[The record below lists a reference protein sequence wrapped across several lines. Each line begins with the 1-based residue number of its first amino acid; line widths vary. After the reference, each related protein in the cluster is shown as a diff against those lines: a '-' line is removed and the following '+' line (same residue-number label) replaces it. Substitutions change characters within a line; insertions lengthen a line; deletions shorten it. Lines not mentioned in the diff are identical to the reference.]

1 MSITAVG
8 TVAYDSISTASGT
21 RNYILGGSATY
32 FSLASS
38 GFAQTKLVSVVG
50 EDFQTS
56 DRELFESH
64 SIDTQDL
71 TVLPGKTFHW
81 KGQYNHVGNAA
92 TIKTDLNV
100 LQHFN
105 PVLSSSS
112 STSLYLFLANI
123 DPDLQLQVLRQ
134 MTRRPKLV
142 VGDTMNYWIESKS
155 TSLWKVIKKLDVL
168 IINEEEVRLLTGHQN
183 VIKGSRQIL
192 KQGIPTII
200 IKKGEHGSI
209 AINNNSYFAVPAI
222 PLDNV
227 TDPTGAGDSF
237 AGGFLGYTAS
247 SMPFADLDPEIT
259 FKKAMLMGTVMASL
273 AVEQFGT
280 TGIQKVS
287 REERINRFRMLENMM
302 QIINLT
308 KGKR

>member
-81 KGQYNHVGNAA
+81 EGQYNHAGNAS

-105 PVLSSSS
+105 PVLSSAS

-183 VIKGSRQIL
+183 IIKGSRQIL
-192 KQGIPTII
+192 KQGIPAII
-200 IKKGEHGSI
+200 IKRGEHGSI
-209 AINNNSYFAVPAI
+209 AINDNSYFAVPAI

>member
-8 TVAYDSISTASGT
+8 TVAYDSISTPSGV

-50 EDFQTS
+50 EDFQSS

-64 SIDTQDL
+64 AIDLQDL
-71 TVLPGKTFHW
+71 SVLSGKTFHW
-81 KGQYNHVGNAA
+81 EGRYNDSGQPT
-92 TIKTDLNV
+92 TITTDLNV
-100 LQHFN
+100 LQSFN
-105 PVLSSSS
+105 PVLSSPS
-112 STSLYLFLANI
+112 STSPYLFLANI

-134 MTRRPKLV
+134 MANRPKLV

-155 TSLWKVIKKLDVL
+155 TSLWEVIKKLDVL
-168 IINEEEVRLLTGHQN
+168 IINEEEVRLLTDHQN
-183 VIKGSRQIL
+183 IIAGSRKIL
-192 KQGIPTII
+192 KQGISALI
-200 IKKGEHGSI
+200 IKRGEHGSM
-209 AINNNSYFAVPAI
+209 AIYDNSYFAVPAI

-227 TDPTGAGDSF
+227 IDPTGAGDSF

-259 FKKAMLMGTVMASL
+259 FKRAMLMGTVMASL
-273 AVEQFGT
+273 AVENFGT
-280 TGIQKVS
+280 TGIQRIA
-287 REERINRFRMLENMM
+287 REKIINRFRMLEEMM

-308 KGKR
+308 KGKG